1 MATVEDAMKSN
12 LAAFAVVRRLLIEI
26 AALGLLLFAVG
37 IYGVI
42 SNLASE
48 RTQEIGIRMALGAQS
63 GDVLWL
69 FLRNGV
75 RLALIGTAIGLL
87 FSIGLMTLLYKTMA
101 IVPGN
106 DPWVVVVVATLL
118 IAVTLFA
125 CWLPARKA
133 ATVNPIEALR
143 AD

>member
-1 MATVEDAMKSN
+1 
-12 LAAFAVVRRLLIEI
+12 
-26 AALGLLLFAVG
+26 
-37 IYGVI
+37 
-42 SNLASE
+42 
-48 RTQEIGIRMALGAQS
+48 MALGAQS

-87 FSIGLMTLLYKTMA
+87 FSIGLMTLLYRTMA

-106 DPWVVVVVATLL
+106 DPWVVVVVAIIL
-118 IAVTLFA
+118 IGVTLFA

-133 ATVNPIEALR
+133 TTVNPIEAIR
-143 AD
+143 AE